1 MKGDLTTTVAFLC
14 AGALALA
21 TQLPARESNRAIKA
35 ATDAYLLPPPDQLVT
50 MSLGHRAAMADV
62 LWADLLV
69 SQGLRLK
76 ERRRFAL
83 VVNYLDGINELDP
96 TWRDPYRL
104 ADSLITLQ
112 AERAPKEE
120 VIAARRILERG
131 VKNHPND
138 AELAMVLGTFV
149 GYLAPSSYID
159 DDPELA
165 DQWRRDGATYL
176 ARAAELAPK
185 DENIVWQTIGSARIF
200 ANMGKI
206 DRAVEMYSHVLATT
220 EDPELRSTI
229 ESLIDSLGKEK
240 RLGEREVAI
249 TQRRARKKVMEQLW
263 HARYPGATLN
273 QVLVLGFPRD
283 SALCSGGSR
292 SAYFDDPRC
301 SHSWLE
307 WAERAPLG
315 GEATAVDA
323 R

>member
-1 MKGDLTTTVAFLC
+1 MKGDLASVVALVV
-14 AGALALA
+14 AGAVALA
-21 TQLPARESNRAIKA
+21 TQLPARESNREIKA

-96 TWRDPYRL
+96 TWRDPYRM

-112 AERAPKEE
+112 VERAPKEE

-131 VKNHPND
+131 VKNHPTD
-138 AELAMVLGTFV
+138 PELAMVLGMFV
-149 GYLAPSSYID
+149 GYIAPNSHLA

-165 DQWRRDGATYL
+165 EEWRRDGASYL

-185 DENIVWQTIGSARIF
+185 NEAIVWQTIGSARIF
-200 ANMGKI
+200 ARNGQI
-206 DRAVEMYSHVLATT
+206 DRAVEMYSHILATT

-229 ESLIDSLGKEK
+229 ESLVDALGKEK
-240 RLGEREVAI
+240 RLGEHEVAI
-249 TQRRARKKVMEQLW
+249 AQRRTRRKVMERLW
-263 HARYPGATLN
+263 HARYTGATLN
-273 QVLVLGFPRD
+273 QMLVLGFPRD
-283 SALCSGGSR
+283 TALCIGGTQ
-292 SAYFDDPRC
+292 SAFFDDPRC
-301 SHSWLE
+301 ARSWRE
-307 WAERAPLG
+307 WSERAPLG
-315 GEATAVDA
+315 GDIPALEEP
-323 R
+323 